1 MDIVVVDLGLG
12 NLRSVEKA
20 VALAAHGLGL
30 AHPQISADP
39 EIRCKCKVRD
49 QPRARR
55 VSRWCRRSRC
65 RRRRAPRL
73 LASLHFKRKPYFGIC
88 LGLQLLFES
97 SEEAPGARGL
107 GVVAGRVTKA
117 PTDLHEPS
125 EPNRPLKIPHMGWNQ
140 PHLANTEAARIFA
153 PSFESAGN
161 APWFYFV
168 HSFHGVPVDARWIAA
183 TADYGGFEITAA
195 IAKDNIIATQFH
207 PEKSQK
213 ARHRST
219 DSVPSLSRLI

>member
-39 EIRCKCKVRD
+39 EIIANAKCVINPGQGAFRD
-49 QPRARR
+49 GVAALDAGGGALRDCLRAYI
-55 VSRWCRRSRC
+55 SS
-65 RRRRAPRL
+65 A
-73 LASLHFKRKPYFGIC
+73 KPYFGIC

-107 GVVAGRVTKA
+107 GVVAGRVTKL

-153 PSFESAGN
+153 PFFESAGN

-213 ARHRST
+213 AGIALLTSYLRSH
-219 DSVPSLSRLI
+219 V